1 MNRVSISRKA
11 VAIALATLAAMQLAA
26 QEQVVPGFTKESFA
40 LLKQRAEAGDQ
51 KAQELYKKV
60 LEANSALGEAV
71 LNSAETLGAL
81 DKAKT
86 EIQNAEASTGILTE
100 SMLKEAADS
109 LVVNGFF
116 VGMPLAD
123 AQARLVRL
131 LPGRKVSRRPPGGNL
146 SEASRRGLEGLWIDE
161 SNEAF
166 CLAENGRVVR
176 LLIPGNLL
184 GEWMGLQSLSHD
196 EQAREIAKKFGYVD
210 IYGIP
215 IVEIMYFSVPGLVEV
230 YSLQIAE
237 YLVSVPDVGKEDFE
251 KSGYGKGH
259 ALQFKQHLYRLGKEN
274 RVTYFGKASGSSD
287 IGETKQ
293 GRNPFFESW
302 LKTIRALGENAS
314 EGTLRIDAPNYK
326 IPEGNRGKTAEDSP
340 RQQDAESAGADDA
353 KEGAKESVGGGFE
366 GASRPKGALPGLF
379 GVKFGLTM
387 PADRPCE
394 TNNLFSLA
402 YKYVPEKPSTSS
414 RITSSSPRQERAQ
427 STRYVAYTTVRHTM
441 KPRPRSRKSPLHWK

>member
-184 GEWMGLQSLSHD
+184 GE
-196 EQAREIAKKFGYVD
+196 
-210 IYGIP
+210 
-215 IVEIMYFSVPGLVEV
+215 
-230 YSLQIAE
+230 
-237 YLVSVPDVGKEDFE
+237 
-251 KSGYGKGH
+251 
-259 ALQFKQHLYRLGKEN
+259 
-274 RVTYFGKASGSSD
+274 
-287 IGETKQ
+287 
-293 GRNPFFESW
+293 
-302 LKTIRALGENAS
+302 
-314 EGTLRIDAPNYK
+314 
-326 IPEGNRGKTAEDSP
+326 
-340 RQQDAESAGADDA
+340 
-353 KEGAKESVGGGFE
+353 
-366 GASRPKGALPGLF
+366 
-379 GVKFGLTM
+379 
-387 PADRPCE
+387 
-394 TNNLFSLA
+394 
-402 YKYVPEKPSTSS
+402 
-414 RITSSSPRQERAQ
+414 
-427 STRYVAYTTVRHTM
+427 
-441 KPRPRSRKSPLHWK
+441 